1 MNLRSGS
8 FKLSKIPRQKVFFT
22 ILLGLTGFLLNTVE
36 LQLGWGMQFIFGNA
50 LVFAFMR
57 VLAPQMVILGISISS
72 LWTIFLWHHPW
83 AWIVWVCEAIF
94 IAFFGRSRSLVRRD
108 LIFWLVLGAPLLLL
122 FYGLVMNLT
131 EFSTIL
137 VVAKQATN
145 GILNVVLGELL
156 YVAIIG
162 INPFRKF
169 DRWPKLT
176 TESVVL
182 SVLTPIILIP
192 ITVYLAFDA
201 PAREQAARD
210 AVGTSLEYQLAVS
223 NAALNSWV
231 QSRSLVLRMH
241 AADEFDKNGVPKQDL
256 LDELAPDF
264 EQIVIAGPGRT
275 LNWSASP
282 YRMAVETADRQ
293 SGPSNISAQRGVR
306 LINVAPLRP
315 GQSAQFK
322 LLVPFYA
329 NDKVGVIEA
338 KLRTGVLHNLVNS
351 STKYPASGIFLV
363 SATQGVSPL
372 TQVPSSWTEKVQLL
386 SSTQRME
393 ALGSPVLLSDIGDG
407 IADMSDLRNA
417 QIMRS
422 TILAE
427 LPEWQVVGVVPL
439 APAPAV
445 IRDRQIQLRQLLAIM
460 FFV

>member
-1 MNLRSGS
+1 
-8 FKLSKIPRQKVFFT
+8 
-22 ILLGLTGFLLNTVE
+22 
-36 LQLGWGMQFIFGNA
+36 
-50 LVFAFMR
+50 
-57 VLAPQMVILGISISS
+57 
-72 LWTIFLWHHPW
+72 
-83 AWIVWVCEAIF
+83 
-94 IAFFGRSRSLVRRD
+94 
-108 LIFWLVLGAPLLLL
+108 
-122 FYGLVMNLT
+122 
-131 EFSTIL
+131 
-137 VVAKQATN
+137 
-145 GILNVVLGELL
+145 
-156 YVAIIG
+156 
-162 INPFRKF
+162 
-169 DRWPKLT
+169 
-176 TESVVL
+176 
-182 SVLTPIILIP
+182 
-192 ITVYLAFDA
+192 
-201 PAREQAARD
+201 
-210 AVGTSLEYQLAVS
+210 
-223 NAALNSWV
+223 
-231 QSRSLVLRMH
+231 
-241 AADEFDKNGVPKQDL
+241 
-256 LDELAPDF
+256 
-264 EQIVIAGPGRT
+264 
-275 LNWSASP
+275 
-282 YRMAVETADRQ
+282 MAVETADRQ

-306 LINVAPLRP
+306 LVNVAPLRP